1 MSDLPANTF
10 ESFNLDGGNFM
21 RNIAL
26 TVAYDGTNYHGF
38 QRQTRW
44 TAIQNILESRLGK
57 IFGGSIELVAAGR
70 TDAGVHARGQVVS
83 FHTDGS
89 IPIDKIP
96 LAAASVLPSDIV
108 VRAAREVDEKFSARY
123 SVVSKIYI
131 YRVHVD
137 ETADP
142 LIDRYA
148 WHVRPPVDVDQ
159 MRAALS
165 MLIGRHDFGAFRSS
179 SEVERNPIRRLID
192 ADIEPENILGEEI
205 LTIKL
210 HADGFLYRMARN
222 IVGALI
228 KVGRG
233 RLTVDAFKKIFESRD
248 RNQAPPPAP
257 PQGLCLY
264 KVFY

>member
-1 MSDLPANTF
+1 
-10 ESFNLDGGNFM
+10 M

-26 TVAYDGTNYHGF
+26 TIAYDGTNYHGF
-38 QRQTRW
+38 QRQKRW
-44 TAIQNILESRLGK
+44 TAIQNVLETRLEK

-83 FHTDGS
+83 FHTDGT

-96 LAAASVLPSDIV
+96 IAAASVLPPDIV
-108 VRAAREVDEKFSARY
+108 VRAAREVDENFSARY

-137 ETADP
+137 ETSDP

-148 WHVRPPVDVDQ
+148 WHVRPPVDIEN
-159 MRAALS
+159 MSAALN
-165 MLIGRHDFGAFRSS
+165 LLVGTHDFNSFRSAS
-179 SEVERNPIRRLID
+179 DVERNPVR
-192 ADIEPENILGEEI
+192 NILSASIDKKIFFDAEVLEI
-205 LTIKL
+205 GL

-222 IVGALI
+222 IVGAVV

-233 RLTVDAFKKIFESRD
+233 RLTVDEFKKIFESRD

-257 PQGLCLY
+257 PHGLCLHE
-264 KVFY
+264 VFY

>member
-1 MSDLPANTF
+1 
-10 ESFNLDGGNFM
+10 M

-38 QRQTRW
+38 QRQKRW
-44 TAIQNILESRLGK
+44 TAIQNVLEDRLEK
-57 IFGGSIELVAAGR
+57 IFGAPIELVAAGR

-83 FHTDGS
+83 FFTDGT

-96 LAAASVLPSDIV
+96 IAAASVLPPDIV
-108 VRAAREVDEKFSARY
+108 VRSAREVDEKFSARF

-137 ETADP
+137 ETSDP

-165 MLIGRHDFGAFRSS
+165 MLIGRHDFGAFRSA
-179 SEVERNPIRRLID
+179 SEVERNPVRTMID
-192 ADIEPENILGEEI
+192 ASIVGDEI
-205 LTIKL
+205 LEISL

>member
-1 MSDLPANTF
+1 
-10 ESFNLDGGNFM
+10 M

-44 TAIQNILESRLGK
+44 TAIQNVLETRLEK

-70 TDAGVHARGQVVS
+70 TDAGVHARGQIVS
-83 FHTDGS
+83 FHTDGT
-89 IPIDKIP
+89 IPIDKI
-96 LAAASVLPSDIV
+96 LIAAASVLPPDIV

-123 SVVSKIYI
+123 SVVSKIYV

-137 ETADP
+137 ETSDP

-148 WHVRPPVDVDQ
+148 WHVRPPVDVEN
-159 MRAALS
+159 MSAALKI
-165 MLIGRHDFGAFRSS
+165 LIGRHDFGAFRSS
-179 SEVERNPIRRLID
+179 SEVERNPVRTMID
-192 ADIEPENILGEEI
+192 ASIVGDEVLEI
-205 LTIKL
+205 GL
-210 HADGFLYRMARN
+210 HADGFLYKMARN
-222 IVGALI
+222 IVGAVV

-233 RLTVDAFKKIFESRD
+233 RMTVDEFKKIFESRD

-257 PQGLCLY
+257 PHGLCLY